1 MKCPRALKF
10 VKKATKKSKIYYR
23 EEHSS
28 SSLFLFVLLFFLF
41 TPSLRGRGRDV
52 EEEGERDLLPK

>member
-23 EEHSS
+23 EEHS